1 MIEVRLDERSL
12 ARLAKVIEARA
23 EVAVDKVAH
32 ESAILAARLMEETYP
47 QVLQDAGLVA
57 KPKVGRTKPRDI
69 VKLSEA
75 MEGSVEKTSRGYRAV
90 LGMKG
95 GLSEDSKAKVRTV
108 FMEGHSRPHEIRAKN
123 ANWLTGWEH
132 QGTQVFTKEVMH
144 PGSRGHFST
153 LRLVR
158 DRVYQRIRRGA
169 V

>member
-1 MIEVRLDERSL
+1 M
-12 ARLAKVIEARA
+12 
-23 EVAVDKVAH
+23 DKVAH

-75 MEGSVEKTSRGYRAV
+75 MAGSVEKTPRGYRAV
-90 LGMKG
+90 LKMKD
-95 GLSEDSKAKVRTV
+95 GLSEESKAKVNTL
-108 FMEGHSRPHEIRAKN
+108 FMKGRSVPHSIPKEPPNSK
-123 ANWLTGWEH
+123 WMTGWEYE
-132 QGTQVFTKEVMH
+132 GKQVFTKEVWH